1 MSQFLSKR
9 VSNYELFFDLAV
21 VLAIG
26 QLTSAIHLNHIGL
39 QEVLAFITTNI
50 IIFNIWHNEV
60 LYFNKY
66 GDSRLQDIYT
76 IIALMFIVGN
86 ISLNFSLNIKGYY
99 AGNPQLMLFNFL
111 LMLAYA
117 FIALQY
123 FLKGKKLGFSHNI
136 KLSILSQ
143 LSYSLP
149 LAGLALG
156 LLPLNIW
163 TALIYLLPNLLPI
176 FSRKFYNHQ
185 LVNFPH
191 IVERL
196 HLVTLLTFGESVIA
210 IIKTYPLKDQPLT
223 GFMLFFGMATLFVF
237 YMGQTFLNIN
247 HHQETTASILFYAHL
262 PIFAG
267 INIFTVGIEF
277 LAESH
282 HKAWLQYS
290 CTILTGFILMILLK
304 SHLIFLAL
312 ILVLQNRLM
321 MRINMANRHRARERH
336 NVPHPDPSKNFR
348 DFS

>member
-1 MSQFLSKR
+1 
-9 VSNYELFFDLAV
+9 
-21 VLAIG
+21 
-26 QLTSAIHLNHIGL
+26 
-39 QEVLAFITTNI
+39 
-50 IIFNIWHNEV
+50 
-60 LYFNKY
+60 
-66 GDSRLQDIYT
+66 
-76 IIALMFIVGN
+76 MFIVGN

-163 TALIYLLPNLLPI
+163 TALIYLLPNLLPT

-196 HLVTLLTFGESVIA
+196 HLEWQHF
-210 IIKTYPLKDQPLT
+210 
-223 GFMLFFGMATLFVF
+223 LFFIWDKLF
-237 YMGQTFLNIN
+237 
-247 HHQETTASILFYAHL
+247 
-262 PIFAG
+262 
-267 INIFTVGIEF
+267 
-277 LAESH
+277 
-282 HKAWLQYS
+282 
-290 CTILTGFILMILLK
+290 
-304 SHLIFLAL
+304 
-312 ILVLQNRLM
+312 
-321 MRINMANRHRARERH
+321 
-336 NVPHPDPSKNFR
+336 
-348 DFS
+348 